1 MTLLVY
7 MTGVLEPEELSSIIE
22 GVESVEKHKLPG
34 IQEEIHRSAESI
46 STLES
51 LESESLTLEGL
62 EAGLFEDVRA
72 SIQKSSAASNVAN
85 ARSTAV
91 PAVTGIQ
98 SIRCKCSCY
107 ISTCSAVIPFVLPM
121 LKC

>member
-1 MTLLVY
+1 
-7 MTGVLEPEELSSIIE
+7 MTGVLEPEELSSIME

-34 IQEEIHRSAESI
+34 IQEETHRSAESI

-62 EAGLFEDVRA
+62 EADLFEDVRA

-85 ARSTAV
+85 ARSIAA

-107 ISTCSAVIPFVLPM
+107 ISTCSAVIPFVLHM